1 MKDFLVKVLGI
12 CLILS
17 IFNLWYLTIAG
28 ASIVA
33 IVLNSFL
40 EVRERSYKQEE
51 EKIKALQ
58 QDVRDAIKE
67 LQSEQGV
74 LKLKIQNLMNP
85 GRKL

>member
-12 CLILS
+12 CLVLS
-17 IFNLWYLTIAG
+17 VFSLWYLTIAG
-28 ASIVA
+28 AAIVA
-33 IVLNSFL
+33 IVLNSYL

-51 EKIKALQ
+51 EKLKELQ
-58 QDVRDAIKE
+58 QEVREIVKE

-74 LKLKIQNLMNP
+74 LKLKVQNLMNP

>member
-12 CLILS
+12 CLLLS
-17 IFNLWYLTIAG
+17 IVNPWYLTIAG
-28 ASIVA
+28 AAIAA
-33 IVLNSFL
+33 IVLNSYL

-51 EKIKALQ
+51 EKLKALQ
-58 QDVRDAIKE
+58 QDVRDAIKD

-74 LKLKIQNLMNP
+74 LKLKVQNLMNP

>member
-28 ASIVA
+28 AAIVA
-33 IVLNSFL
+33 IVLNSYL

-74 LKLKIQNLMNP
+74 LKLKVQNLMNP

>member
-12 CLILS
+12 CLLLS
-17 IFNLWYLTIAG
+17 VINPWYLAIAG
-28 ASIVA
+28 ASIAA
-33 IVLNSFL
+33 IVLNSYL
-40 EVRERSYKQEE
+40 EIRERSYKQEE
-51 EKIKALQ
+51 EKLKVLQ
-58 QDVRDAIKE
+58 EDVREAIKE

>member
-17 IFNLWYLTIAG
+17 IYNLWYLTIAG
-28 ASIVA
+28 SAIVA
-33 IVLNSFL
+33 IVLNSYL
-40 EVRERSYKQEE
+40 EIRERSYRQEE
-51 EKIKALQ
+51 EKLHKLQAEIKEAL
-58 QDVRDAIKE
+58 KE

-74 LKLKIQNLMNP
+74 LKLKVQNLMNP